1 MMSKLTKLLFSLFLL
16 MGLTSFST
24 ANDIY
29 INSILTHTVLD
40 ETYDDALDVPP
51 TFSNCPPSDVIV
63 SYTVDECGAV
73 VTWTPPTASADAV
86 SVTSNYS
93 PGDSFLPGT
102 TAVIYRAEDATG
114 NVTVCTFNVI
124 VEDDQDPVFE
134 TFPSDVTL
142 TADPNTCTAA
152 HTWAEPTA
160 SDNCPAGE
168 GEAPVLQDFEN
179 AINQCY
185 TFTRSSIEGGGVING
200 SRNLVST
207 GISSGTFFASSMTTP
222 VFYFN
227 GFGEI
232 TFSHSISSTNNSPSI
247 HLDVLDENGTTITSS
262 YFSKTYTTTGV
273 QQEIIPFNLVGNY
286 QIKIRY
292 SSTSLFNSGME
303 AYLDDLLIPGTI
315 VTNINDTSCE
325 IADYV
330 IFRTDGT
337 GLDSG
342 DQFDIG
348 TTTIRYTVRDASGN
362 FVERSFNI
370 TVENDVNP
378 PSGTTEYMYC
388 EGDTPPEMSV
398 SVDVAGGE
406 TANWYD
412 EYGTLVATGVTTYTA
427 PATGEFYRNY
437 LVYSQNANG
446 CTSENFLSIDLY
458 QIPKPPTPVADGPI
472 EYCVGET
479 ATALTATALSNHTLN
494 WYTVAT
500 GGTAAATEPTPST
513 AAAGT
518 TSYYVSQTD
527 DSTSCES
534 DRTQIDVIVY
544 AIPTAPVVN
553 SPVDYCI
560 GDKAGELNSH
570 ATGTNLR
577 WYDAATGGN
586 EIAGTTIPD
595 TSTVGQQSFWV
606 TQSTVNGTANCEGGR
621 TRLLVNV
628 YDAPVVT
635 TQPTNE
641 AVCEGGSVTFDVAA
655 SGSGVIQWQLFDGT
669 NWNDLTNTAPHS
681 GVTTNT
687 LTVANVTLAMSGNR
701 YRAIA
706 SSPAA
711 SCSDATSDEAI
722 LTVNTAP
729 PVPTSGGDIT
739 ECEQDPIQTLTATAT
754 PPSGASI
761 IWYDALTG
769 GNVVASP
776 TLHAVGTVTYY
787 AESNDTVNGCP
798 SVGRT
803 AVILTIQPAPVAPTS
818 GGDITECE
826 QDPIQTLT
834 ATATVPSGSTL
845 VWYDAASGGNV
856 VANPE
861 WSSVGTEIYYAES
874 QDDVTSCPSVTR
886 TAVSLT
892 IQPAPAAPTSG
903 GDITECEQN
912 PIQTLTA
919 TASVP
924 SGFTMTWYDAANG
937 GNVVASPEWS
947 AVGSVTYYAES
958 QNNTSACISLSRTPV
973 TLTIDAIPDAPIS
986 GGDQIECEGNPTQT
1000 MTATAT
1006 APAGL
1011 TVDWYTAATGG
1022 SIVGSP
1028 TLNAVGTV
1036 TYYAESRTT
1045 SSGCISETRTAVVLT
1060 MNSTPTI
1067 AITPSSQTCSAD
1079 LTTYSVSV
1087 DVNRGTVT
1095 STEGT
1100 VTDNGGNNWTISG
1113 VTSGNNI
1120 TVTVTD
1126 ANTCSETIS
1135 INAPNCACPTV
1146 NAPTSGG
1153 DQTEC
1158 EQDPIQTLTAMA
1170 TPPAGASVVWYDAA
1184 SGGNMVASPT
1194 WNTVGSITYYAE
1206 SVDDVNACTSTTR
1219 TAVNLT
1225 IQVAPTAPI
1234 SGGDQTECEA
1244 SPTQTLTATATCA
1257 AGTSIVWYDAA
1268 TGGNVV
1274 ANPEWSTIGTE
1285 IFYAES
1291 QDDATSCVSHSRTA
1305 VSLTIN
1311 PIPTAPIS
1319 GGDITQCK
1327 TSPIQTLTAMAT
1339 APAGSN
1345 VVWYD
1350 AATGGSVV
1358 ASPTWNTVGSVTYY
1372 AESENSTTSCVSE
1385 NRTPVHLTIQDTPDI
1400 TIATAATCA
1409 ADLLTYSVSVD
1420 VSEGTVTST
1429 EGTVTDNGGNNWT
1442 ISNITSGTDIT
1453 LTVTAPNTC
1462 VQTLDITAPDCACPV
1477 VDAPVS
1483 GGNQTE
1489 CEENSIQTLTATA
1502 TPPTGATVVWYDA
1515 ATGGNVVASPTL
1527 NAVNSVTY
1535 YAESRDNV
1543 TNCVS
1548 GTRAEVV
1555 LTINATPTA
1564 PISGGDITECES
1576 SPIQTLIATATASAG
1591 SNLVWYDAAA
1601 GGNVIASPILDTV
1614 GSVTYYAESEDN
1626 TSSCTSFTRTP
1637 VHLTIQD
1644 TPDITIATAATCSV
1658 DLLTY
1663 SVSVDVSEGT
1673 VTSTEG
1679 TVTDNGGNNW
1689 TISNITSGND
1699 ITLTVTAPNTC
1710 AQTLDITAPDCAC
1723 PVVDAPVS
1731 GGDQTECEENP
1742 IQTLTAMAT
1751 PPTGATVVWYDAAT
1765 GGNIVASPTLNA
1777 VNTVTYYAESRDNV
1791 TNCVS
1796 GTRTAVM
1803 LTINATPTAPVSGGD
1818 ITECETS
1825 PIQSLTA
1832 TATAPAGS
1840 SVVWFDAAT
1849 GGSVVASPILN
1860 TVGSVTYYAESEDN
1874 TSACPS
1880 FTRTPVSLT
1889 IQDTPDITIATAAT
1903 CAADLLTYSVSVDV
1917 SEGTVTS
1924 TEGTVTDNGGNN
1936 WTISNITSG
1945 NDITLTV
1952 TAPNT
1957 CTQTMAVTAPDC
1969 ACPVVDAPISGGDI
1983 TECEENPIQTLTA
1996 TATPPAGATVVWYD
2010 AVTGG
2015 NVVADPSL
2023 NTTGTATYY
2032 AESRDN
2038 VTNCVSGTRTA
2049 VMLTINATPT
2059 APISGGDITECET
2072 SPVQTLTAT
2081 ATSSVGSSVVWYD
2094 AATGGNVVASPI
2106 LNTVGSVTYY
2116 AESEDN
2122 TSSCTSFTRTAVSL
2136 TIQDT
2141 PDITIATAATC
2152 AADLLTYSVSVDV
2165 SEGTVTSTE
2174 GTVTDNGGNNWTIS
2188 NITSGTDITLTVTA
2202 PNTCTQTLDITA
2214 PDCAC
2219 PVVDAPTS
2227 GGNQTECEEN
2237 PIQTLTATATPPAG
2251 ATVVWYDASTGGSIV
2266 ADPSLNTTGT
2276 ATYYAESRDNVTN
2289 CLSST
2294 RTAVVLTIEAAP
2306 TAPTSGGDQVACEQ
2320 NPIQTL
2326 TATATAIAGSN
2337 VVWYDAATG
2346 GNIVASP
2353 TLNTVGTTIYFA
2365 QSENTTTSCTSL
2377 SRTAVSLT
2385 IEAAPTAPV
2394 SGGDITECET
2404 SPIQTLTATA
2414 SAPAGSSVVWYDA
2427 ATGGNVVAS
2436 PILNTVGSATYYAE
2450 SENNTSSCTS
2460 LARTQVNLTIQDT
2473 PDITI
2478 ATAAT
2483 CAPDLLTY
2491 SVSVDVS
2498 EGTVTSSEGTVVDN
2512 GGNNWT
2518 ISDITSGNNITLTVT
2533 APNTCTQTM
2542 SVTAPD
2548 CACPVVDAPISG
2560 GNQTECE
2567 ENPIQTLTAT
2577 ATPPA
2582 DATIVW
2588 YDAATGGNIVAD
2600 PSLNTVGMVSYFAE
2614 SVQNVTNCLSSTR
2627 TEVVLTIQAT
2637 PPAPISGG
2645 DQTECEQSPMQT
2657 LTATATAPSGYS
2669 IVWYDAATGG
2679 SVVASPILNAVGS
2692 VTYYAEK
2699 VDDASSCTSFTRT
2712 PVSLTINALPNV
2724 IANAS
2729 ITTIN
2734 AGEPVT
2740 LSGSGATSYVW
2751 DNSVTDGDTVYPLV
2765 TTTYTVI
2772 GTDGNTCENTDSVTI
2787 TVNATSDIEIVH
2799 SVDVTNPNV
2808 GDTVTF
2814 TLTATN
2820 NGPSDD
2826 TGGTVINDLLPAGYT
2841 YVGDTGSAANGIYDS
2856 ATGNWTLPSLS
2867 NGASVSVEI
2876 AVTVNAPTGA
2886 TNEYLNIAQVTSA
2899 TNYDSDS
2906 VPNNDDGDQSE
2917 DDEASASIVP
2927 QVADLEVTNTISQ
2940 PSANPGD
2947 ALIIIVDVLNNGPD
2961 DVTNVSIENVVPVGF
2976 TVTGINDGGTQSGN
2990 NITWSGLTIANGT
3003 TATMTFNVDVNNP
3016 VNTTDEYLNTVQVIA
3031 VDQFD
3036 NDSTPNNDDG
3046 DQSEDDED
3054 NVELRLQSTD
3064 LEIINTVTPGTG
3076 NPGDVLT
3083 FTVEVV
3089 NNGTDDA
3096 TNVEVSNMIPSGFT
3110 VVNVNDGG
3118 VQTGNEILWT
3128 VLNVPNG
3135 TTTTLTFEASINVP
3149 TNTADEYLNTV
3160 QIVNVDQ
3167 LDPDS
3172 TPNNDDGD
3180 QSEDD
3185 EDNAEIVLIPADL
3198 SLDKA
3203 LSSASNP
3210 APNSGDTVTFELT
3223 LTNDGPGIATNVSI
3237 EDTLPSGYTLGTVNN
3252 GGSVSGNVIT
3262 WNFANVPV
3270 GIQVVSY
3277 EVTLNTPNNV
3287 VDEYTNI
3294 AQVIS
3299 SDQFDPNSTPNNDDG
3314 DQSEDD
3320 EVSHMINAPTV
3331 DLEIMKSVDK
3341 EETFFEDTVV
3351 FTVTVMNNST
3361 YAATNIGVEDVLPS
3375 GYEFI
3380 AATATDGD
3388 YSETTSTWDIPSI
3401 AIGATASLEM
3411 TVNVTDVDDYTNV
3424 AELIYVD
3431 QVDLNIDN
3439 DRAEATPLVTQAKCF
3454 TVFNKFTPNNDGF
3467 NDVFFIECIEN
3478 YPNNNVKVFNRW
3490 GNQVFEMDN
3499 YDNTWDGTSMGRATV
3514 SASEKL
3520 PVGTYFYLIDFG
3532 DGSEPKTGW
3541 LYITR

>member
-1 MMSKLTKLLFSLFLL
+1 MMSKLTKLLFSLLLL

-29 INSILTHTVLD
+29 TNSILTHTVLD
-40 ETYDDALDVPP
+40 ETYDAAVDVPP
-51 TFSNCPPSDVIV
+51 TFSNCPPSDI
-63 SYTVDECGAV
+63 SIAYTTDECSAV

-93 PGDSFLPGT
+93 SGDSFLPGT
-102 TAVIYRAEDATG
+102 TAVIYRAEDAGG
-114 NVTVCTFNVI
+114 NVTVCTFNVT
-124 VEDDQDPVFE
+124 VEDNQDPVFD
-134 TFPSDVTL
+134 TFPTDVTL
-142 TADPNTCTAA
+142 TADPDTCTAA
-152 HTWAEPTA
+152 HTWVEPTA

-168 GEAPVLQDFEN
+168 GEASVLQDFEN

-185 TFTRSSIEGGGVING
+185 TFVRSSIEGGGVING
-200 SRNLVST
+200 TRNLVST

-247 HLDVLDENGTTITSS
+247 HLDVLDEDGTTITSS
-262 YFSKTYTTTGV
+262 YFSKIYTTTGV

-337 GLDSG
+337 GLNSG

-427 PATGEFYRNY
+427 PNTGEFYRNY

-458 QIPKPPTPVADGPI
+458 QIPKPPTPAADSPI

-479 ATALTATALSNHTLN
+479 AIPLSGTALSNHTLQ

-500 GGTAAATEPTPST
+500 GGTAASTAPTPST
-513 AAAGT
+513 SGAGT

-527 DSTSCES
+527 DSTTCES

-544 AIPTAPVVN
+544 AIPTAPVVD
-553 SPVDYCI
+553 SPVDYCL
-560 GDKAGELNSH
+560 GDKAEPLDSH
-570 ATGTNLR
+570 ATGTNLK

-586 EIAGTTIPD
+586 ELPGTTVP
-595 TSTVGQQSFWV
+595 TTAVSGQQSYWV
-606 TQSTVNGTANCEGGR
+606 SQSSINGSATCEGGR
-621 TRLLVNV
+621 TRLQVNV
-628 YDAPVVT
+628 YDAPVFT

-641 AVCEGGSVTFDVAA
+641 AVCEGGSVSFDAVATD
-655 SGSGVIQWQLFDGT
+655 SGTIQWQLFDGSS
-669 NWNDLTNTAPHS
+669 WVDLTETAPYS
-681 GVTTNT
+681 DVDTNT
-687 LTVANVTLAMSGNR
+687 LTVSNVTLALNGNR

-706 SSPAA
+706 TSPAA
-711 SCSDATSDEAI
+711 SCSDAISDEAV

-729 PVPTSGGDIT
+729 VVPTSGGDQT
-739 ECEQDPIQTLTATAT
+739 ECEQNPIQTLTATAT
-754 PPSGASI
+754 PPSGANI

-776 TLHAVGTVTYY
+776 ILNTVGTITYY

-803 AVILTIQPAPVAPTS
+803 AVTLTIQPAPVAPTS

-834 ATATVPSGSTL
+834 ATATVPSGATL

-856 VANPE
+856 VANPD
-861 WSSVGTEIYYAES
+861 WSTVGTITYYAES
-874 QDDVTSCPSVTR
+874 QDDVTSCPSFTR
-886 TAVSLT
+886 TPVALT
-892 IQPAPAAPTSG
+892 IQPAPNAPTSG
-903 GDITECEQN
+903 GDQTECEQN

-919 TASVP
+919 TATVA
-924 SGFTMTWYDAANG
+924 SGTTLIWYDAATG
-937 GNVVASPEWS
+937 GNIIASPEWNT
-947 AVGSVTYYAES
+947 VGSITYYAES
-958 QNNTSACISLSRTPV
+958 QDDTTSCISLSRTPV

-1006 APAGL
+1006 APAGS

-1126 ANTCSETIS
+1126 ANTCAETIS

-1153 DQTEC
+1153 DHAEC
-1158 EQDPIQTLTAMA
+1158 EQDPIQTLTAIA

-1219 TAVNLT
+1219 TAVDLT
-1225 IQVAPTAPI
+1225 IQAAPTAPI

-1244 SPTQTLTATATCA
+1244 SPTQTLTATATSS
-1257 AGTSIVWYDAA
+1257 AGTSIIWYDAA

-1274 ANPEWSTIGTE
+1274 ANPEWSIVGTE

-1311 PIPTAPIS
+1311 PNPTAPIS
-1319 GGDITQCK
+1319 GGDITECEQN
-1327 TSPIQTLTAMAT
+1327 SIQTLTATAT
-1339 APAGSN
+1339 APAGSTI
-1345 VVWYD
+1345 VWYD

-1372 AESENSTTSCVSE
+1372 AESENTTTSCVSE

-1420 VSEGTVTST
+1420 VSEGTVTSS
-1429 EGTVTDNGGNNWT
+1429 EGTVVDNGGNNWTISNITSGNDITLTVTAPNSCTQTLDITAPDCACPVVDAPISGGDQTECEENSIQTLTATATPPAGATVVWYDAATGGNIVADPSLSTTGTATYYAESRDNVTNCVSGTRTEVVLTINATPTAPISGGDITECETSPVQTLTATATAPVGSSVVWYDAATGGSVVASPILDAVGSVTYYAESEDSTSACPSFTRTPVSLTIQDTPDITIATAATCSADLLTYSVSVDVSEGTVTSSEGAVTDNGGHNWT

-1462 VQTLDITAPDCACPV
+1462 VQTLNIIAPDCACPV
-1477 VDAPVS
+1477 VDAP
-1483 GGNQTE
+1483 
-1489 CEENSIQTLTATA
+1489 I
-1502 TPPTGATVVWYDA
+1502 
-1515 ATGGNVVASPTL
+1515 
-1527 NAVNSVTY
+1527 
-1535 YAESRDNV
+1535 
-1543 TNCVS
+1543 
-1548 GTRAEVV
+1548 
-1555 LTINATPTA
+1555 
-1564 PISGGDITECES
+1564 
-1576 SPIQTLIATATASAG
+1576 
-1591 SNLVWYDAAA
+1591 
-1601 GGNVIASPILDTV
+1601 
-1614 GSVTYYAESEDN
+1614 
-1626 TSSCTSFTRTP
+1626 
-1637 VHLTIQD
+1637 
-1644 TPDITIATAATCSV
+1644 
-1658 DLLTY
+1658 
-1663 SVSVDVSEGT
+1663 
-1673 VTSTEG
+1673 
-1679 TVTDNGGNNW
+1679 
-1689 TISNITSGND
+1689 
-1699 ITLTVTAPNTC
+1699 
-1710 AQTLDITAPDCAC
+1710 
-1723 PVVDAPVS
+1723 S

-1742 IQTLTAMAT
+1742 IQTLTATAT
-1751 PPTGATVVWYDAAT
+1751 PPAGATVVWYDAAT

-1777 VNTVTYYAESRDNV
+1777 INTVTYYAESRDNV

-1796 GTRTAVM
+1796 GSRTAVM
-1803 LTINATPTAPVSGGD
+1803 LTINATPTAPISGGD

-1825 PIQSLTA
+1825 PVQTLTA

-1840 SVVWFDAAT
+1840 SIVWYDAAT
-1849 GGSVVASPILN
+1849 GGSVVASPILD

-1917 SEGTVTS
+1917 SEGMITS

-1957 CTQTMAVTAPDC
+1957 CTQT
-1969 ACPVVDAPISGGDI
+1969 
-1983 TECEENPIQTLTA
+1983 
-1996 TATPPAGATVVWYD
+1996 
-2010 AVTGG
+2010 
-2015 NVVADPSL
+2015 
-2023 NTTGTATYY
+2023 
-2032 AESRDN
+2032 
-2038 VTNCVSGTRTA
+2038 
-2049 VMLTINATPT
+2049 
-2059 APISGGDITECET
+2059 
-2072 SPVQTLTAT
+2072 
-2081 ATSSVGSSVVWYD
+2081 
-2094 AATGGNVVASPI
+2094 
-2106 LNTVGSVTYY
+2106 
-2116 AESEDN
+2116 
-2122 TSSCTSFTRTAVSL
+2122 
-2136 TIQDT
+2136 
-2141 PDITIATAATC
+2141 
-2152 AADLLTYSVSVDV
+2152 
-2165 SEGTVTSTE
+2165 
-2174 GTVTDNGGNNWTIS
+2174 
-2188 NITSGTDITLTVTA
+2188 
-2202 PNTCTQTLDITA
+2202 LDITA

-2219 PVVDAPTS
+2219 PVVDAPVS
-2227 GGNQTECEEN
+2227 AGNQTECEEN

-2251 ATVVWYDASTGGSIV
+2251 ATVVWYDAATGGNVV

-2276 ATYYAESRDNVTN
+2276 VTYYAESRDNVTN

-2306 TAPTSGGDQVACEQ
+2306 TAPTSSGDQVACEQ

-2326 TATATAIAGSN
+2326 TATATAPAGSN

-2353 TLNTVGTTIYFA
+2353 THNTVGTTIYYA
-2365 QSENTTTSCTSL
+2365 QSENTTSSCTSL
-2377 SRTAVSLT
+2377 SRTVVSLT
-2385 IEAAPTAPV
+2385 IQAAPTAPV

-2404 SPIQTLTATA
+2404 SPIQTLTATV
-2414 SAPAGSSVVWYDA
+2414 SAPAGSSIVWYDA

-2450 SENNTSSCTS
+2450 SENNTTSCRS
-2460 LARTQVNLTIQDT
+2460 LSRTAVQLIIQDT

-2498 EGTVTSSEGTVVDN
+2498 EGIVTSSEGTVVDN

-2518 ISDITSGNNITLTVT
+2518 ISDITSGNNLTLTVT
-2533 APNTCTQTM
+2533 APNACTQTLT
-2542 SVTAPD
+2542 VTAPD

-2567 ENPIQTLTAT
+2567 QNPIQTLTAT

-2582 DATIVW
+2582 DATVVW

-2645 DQTECEQSPMQT
+2645 DQTECEESPMQT

-2679 SVVASPILNAVGS
+2679 NIVASPILNAVGS

-2729 ITTIN
+2729 VTTIN
-2734 AGEPVT
+2734 AGEPVALT
-2740 LSGSGATSYVW
+2740 GSGATSYVW
-2751 DNSVTDGDTVYPLV
+2751 DNSVSDGDTVYPLV
-2765 TTTYTVI
+2765 TTTYTVV

-2787 TVNATSDIEIVH
+2787 TVNATSDIEIAH
-2799 SVDVTNPNV
+2799 SVDVANPNV

-2841 YVGDTGSAANGIYDS
+2841 YVSDTGSAANGIYDS
-2856 ATGNWTLPSLS
+2856 ATGNWTLPSLA

-2876 AVTVNAPTGA
+2876 AAIVNAPTGA
-2886 TNEYLNIAQVTSA
+2886 ANEYLNIAQVTSA

-2917 DDEASASIVP
+2917 DDEASAFIVP

-2940 PSANPGD
+2940 PSGNPGD
-2947 ALIIIVDVLNNGPD
+2947 ALIITVDVLNNGPD
-2961 DVTNVSIENVVPVGF
+2961 DVTNASIENVVPVGF

-2990 NITWSGLTIANGT
+2990 TISWSGLTIPNGT
-3003 TATMTFNVDVNNP
+3003 TTTLTFNVDVNNP
-3016 VNTTDEYLNTVQVIA
+3016 VNATDEYLNTVQVIA

-3064 LEIINTVTPGTG
+3064 LEIINTVAPGTG

-3096 TNVEVSNMIPSGFT
+3096 TNVEISNIIPSGFT

-3172 TPNNDDGD
+3172 SPNNDDGD

-3203 LSSASNP
+3203 LSAASNP
-3210 APNSGDTVTFELT
+3210 APNAGDTVTFELT
-3223 LTNDGPGIATNVSI
+3223 LTNNGPGIATNVSI

-3262 WNFANVPV
+3262 WSFANVPL
-3270 GIQVVSY
+3270 GTQVVSY
-3277 EVTLNTPNNV
+3277 EVTLNAPNNV
-3287 VDEYTNI
+3287 ADEYTNI

-3331 DLEIMKSVDK
+3331 DLEITKSVDK

-3351 FTVTVMNNST
+3351 FTVTVINNST

-3375 GYEFI
+3375 GYEFV

-3439 DRAEATPLVTQAKCF
+3439 DRAEATPVVTQAQCF

-3514 SASEKL
+3514 NASEKL

>member
-16 MGLTSFST
+16 IGLTSFST
-24 ANDIY
+24 DIE
-29 INSILTHTVLD
+29 IKSNSHLTHTSVV
-40 ETYDDALDVPP
+40 ETYGDALDVPP
-51 TFSNCPPSDVIV
+51 TFSNCPPSDVV
-63 SYTVDECGAV
+63 VTYTVDECGAV

-102 TAVIYRAEDATG
+102 TAVIYRAEDSAG
-114 NVTVCTFNVI
+114 NVTVCTFNVT
-124 VEDDQDPVFE
+124 VEDDQDPIFD
-134 TFPSDVTL
+134 TFPTDVTL
-142 TADPNTCTAA
+142 TADPDTCTVA

-185 TFTRSSIEGGGVING
+185 TFVRSSIEGGGVING
-200 SRNLVST
+200 TRNLVST

-232 TFSHSISSTNNSPSI
+232 TFSHSISAVSNSPSI
-247 HLDVLDENGTTITSS
+247 HLDVLDENGVTITSS

-337 GLDSG
+337 GLNSG

-370 TVENDVNP
+370 TVENDVSP

-398 SVDVAGGE
+398 TVDVAGGE

-412 EYGTLVATGVTTYTA
+412 EYGMLVATGVTSYTA

-458 QIPKPPTPVADGPI
+458 QIPKPPTPVADNPI
-472 EYCVGET
+472 EYCVGDT
-479 ATALTATALSNHTLN
+479 PVALTATALSNHTLQ
-494 WYTVAT
+494 WYTAAT
-500 GGTAAATEPTPST
+500 GGTAASTAPTPTTTS
-513 AAAGT
+513 AGT

-560 GDKAGELNSH
+560 GDTAAQLDSH

-586 EIAGTTIPD
+586 EIPGTTTPD

-606 TQSTVNGTANCEGGR
+606 TQSTVNGSANCEGPR
-621 TRLLVNV
+621 RRLRINV
-628 YDAPVVT
+628 YDAPVIT

-641 AVCEGGSVTFDVAA
+641 AVCEGGTVTFDVAA
-655 SGSGVIQWQLFDGT
+655 SGSGTIQWQLFDGSS
-669 NWNDLTNTAPHS
+669 WNDLTNTAPHG

-687 LTVANVTLAMSGNR
+687 LTVTNVTLAMSGNR

-722 LTVNTAP
+722 LTVNTSP

-776 TLHAVGTVTYY
+776 TLNAVGTITYY

-803 AVILTIQPAPVAPTS
+803 AVTLTIQPAPVAPTS

-834 ATATVPSGSTL
+834 ATATAPTGSTL

-856 VANPE
+856 VASPE
-861 WSSVGTEIYYAES
+861 WNSVGTEIYYAES
-874 QDDVTSCPSVTR
+874 QDDVTGCPSVTR

-903 GDITECEQN
+903 GDVTECEQN

-919 TASVP
+919 TATVP
-924 SGFTMTWYDAANG
+924 SGFTMTWYDAATG
-937 GNVVASPEWS
+937 GNLVASPEWS

-986 GGDQIECEGNPTQT
+986 GGDQIECEANPTQT

-1006 APAGL
+1006 APTGS
-1011 TVDWYTAATGG
+1011 TVVWYAAATGG
-1022 SIVGSP
+1022 SAIGSP

-1045 SSGCISETRTAVVLT
+1045 SSGCISETRTAVTLT
-1060 MNSTPTI
+1060 MNSNPTI

-1079 LTTYSVSV
+1079 LATYSVSV
-1087 DVNRGTVT
+1087 DVDRGTVT

-1100 VTDNGGNNWTISG
+1100 VTDNGGNNWTIAG
-1113 VTSGNNI
+1113 ITSGNNI

-1126 ANTCSETIS
+1126 GNSCAESIS

-1153 DQTEC
+1153 DQTVC
-1158 EQDPIQTLTAMA
+1158 EQDPIQTLTATA
-1170 TPPAGASVVWYDAA
+1170 TAPAGASVVWYDAA
-1184 SGGNMVASPT
+1184 SGGTMVASPT
-1194 WNTVGSITYYAE
+1194 WNTVGSTTYYAE
-1206 SVDDVNACTSTTR
+1206 SVDDVNGCTSTTR

-1225 IQVAPTAPI
+1225 IQAAPAAPI
-1234 SGGDQTECEA
+1234 SGGDQAECETA
-1244 SPTQTLTATATCA
+1244 PIQTLTATATCA
-1257 AGTSIVWYDAA
+1257 AGNSIVWYDAA

-1274 ANPEWSTIGTE
+1274 ATPEWSSVGTMT
-1285 IFYAES
+1285 FYAES

-1305 VSLTIN
+1305 VSLTIEPN
-1311 PIPTAPIS
+1311 PTAPIS
-1319 GGDITQCK
+1319 GGNQTECE
-1327 TSPIQTLTAMAT
+1327 TSPIQTLTATAT
-1339 APAGSN
+1339 APSGST
-1345 VVWYD
+1345 VIWYD
-1350 AATGGSVV
+1350 AASNGSVITNPILD
-1358 ASPTWNTVGSVTYY
+1358 AVGTITYY
-1372 AESENSTTSCVSE
+1372 AESEHTTTSCVSTS
-1385 NRTPVHLTIQDTPDI
+1385 RTAVMLTIQDSPDI

-1409 ADLLTYSVSVD
+1409 PDLLTYSVSVD
-1420 VSEGTVTST
+1420 VSEGTVTTT
-1429 EGTVTDNGGNNWT
+1429 EGTV
-1442 ISNITSGTDIT
+1442 
-1453 LTVTAPNTC
+1453 V
-1462 VQTLDITAPDCACPV
+1462 
-1477 VDAPVS
+1477 
-1483 GGNQTE
+1483 
-1489 CEENSIQTLTATA
+1489 
-1502 TPPTGATVVWYDA
+1502 
-1515 ATGGNVVASPTL
+1515 
-1527 NAVNSVTY
+1527 
-1535 YAESRDNV
+1535 
-1543 TNCVS
+1543 
-1548 GTRAEVV
+1548 
-1555 LTINATPTA
+1555 
-1564 PISGGDITECES
+1564 
-1576 SPIQTLIATATASAG
+1576 
-1591 SNLVWYDAAA
+1591 
-1601 GGNVIASPILDTV
+1601 
-1614 GSVTYYAESEDN
+1614 
-1626 TSSCTSFTRTP
+1626 
-1637 VHLTIQD
+1637 
-1644 TPDITIATAATCSV
+1644 
-1658 DLLTY
+1658 
-1663 SVSVDVSEGT
+1663 
-1673 VTSTEG
+1673 
-1679 TVTDNGGNNW
+1679 DNGGNNW

-1699 ITLTVTAPNTC
+1699 ITLTVTAPNSCT
-1710 AQTLDITAPDCAC
+1710 QTLD
-1723 PVVDAPVS
+1723 
-1731 GGDQTECEENP
+1731 
-1742 IQTLTAMAT
+1742 
-1751 PPTGATVVWYDAAT
+1751 
-1765 GGNIVASPTLNA
+1765 
-1777 VNTVTYYAESRDNV
+1777 
-1791 TNCVS
+1791 
-1796 GTRTAVM
+1796 
-1803 LTINATPTAPVSGGD
+1803 
-1818 ITECETS
+1818 
-1825 PIQSLTA
+1825 
-1832 TATAPAGS
+1832 
-1840 SVVWFDAAT
+1840 
-1849 GGSVVASPILN
+1849 
-1860 TVGSVTYYAESEDN
+1860 
-1874 TSACPS
+1874 
-1880 FTRTPVSLT
+1880 
-1889 IQDTPDITIATAAT
+1889 
-1903 CAADLLTYSVSVDV
+1903 
-1917 SEGTVTS
+1917 
-1924 TEGTVTDNGGNN
+1924 
-1936 WTISNITSG
+1936 
-1945 NDITLTV
+1945 
-1952 TAPNT
+1952 
-1957 CTQTMAVTAPDC
+1957 VTAPDC
-1969 ACPVVDAPISGGDI
+1969 ACPVVDAPISGGD
-1983 TECEENPIQTLTA
+1983 
-1996 TATPPAGATVVWYD
+1996 
-2010 AVTGG
+2010 
-2015 NVVADPSL
+2015 
-2023 NTTGTATYY
+2023 
-2032 AESRDN
+2032 
-2038 VTNCVSGTRTA
+2038 
-2049 VMLTINATPT
+2049 
-2059 APISGGDITECET
+2059 
-2072 SPVQTLTAT
+2072 
-2081 ATSSVGSSVVWYD
+2081 
-2094 AATGGNVVASPI
+2094 
-2106 LNTVGSVTYY
+2106 
-2116 AESEDN
+2116 
-2122 TSSCTSFTRTAVSL
+2122 
-2136 TIQDT
+2136 
-2141 PDITIATAATC
+2141 
-2152 AADLLTYSVSVDV
+2152 
-2165 SEGTVTSTE
+2165 
-2174 GTVTDNGGNNWTIS
+2174 
-2188 NITSGTDITLTVTA
+2188 
-2202 PNTCTQTLDITA
+2202 
-2214 PDCAC
+2214 
-2219 PVVDAPTS
+2219 
-2227 GGNQTECEEN
+2227 QTECEEN

-2251 ATVVWYDASTGGSIV
+2251 ATVVWYDAATGGNVV
-2266 ADPSLNTTGT
+2266 ADPSLSATGT
-2276 ATYYAESRDNVTN
+2276 VTYYAESRDNVTN
-2289 CLSST
+2289 CVSGT
-2294 RTAVVLTIEAAP
+2294 RTEVVLTI
-2306 TAPTSGGDQVACEQ
+2306 
-2320 NPIQTL
+2320 N
-2326 TATATAIAGSN
+2326 AT
-2337 VVWYDAATG
+2337 
-2346 GNIVASP
+2346 
-2353 TLNTVGTTIYFA
+2353 
-2365 QSENTTTSCTSL
+2365 
-2377 SRTAVSLT
+2377 
-2385 IEAAPTAPV
+2385 PTAPV

-2404 SPIQTLTATA
+2404 SPTQTLTATA
-2414 SAPAGSSVVWYDA
+2414 TAPAGSSIVWYDA

-2436 PILNTVGSATYYAE
+2436 PILDTVGSVTYYAE
-2450 SENNTSSCTS
+2450 SEDNTSACPSFT
-2460 LARTQVNLTIQDT
+2460 RTAVNLTIQDT

-2498 EGTVTSSEGTVVDN
+2498 EGTVTSTEGTVVDN

-2518 ISDITSGNNITLTVT
+2518 ISNITSGNDITLTVTAPNSCAQTLDITAPDCACPVVDAPISGGNQTECEQNPIQTLTATATPPAGATVIWYDAATGGNVVADPSLSATGSTTYYAESRDNVTNCVSGTRTEVVLTINETPTAPISGGDITECETSPIQTLTATATAPAGSSVVWYDAATGGNVVASPILDAVGSVTYYAESESDTSACPSFTRTAVNLTIQDTPDITIATAATCAPDLLTYSVSVDVSEGTVTSTEGTVVDNGGNNWTISNISSGNDITLTVTAPNSCAQTLDITAPDCACPVVDAPISGGDQTECEENPIQTLTATATPPAGATVIWYDAVTGGTIVADPSLSATGSTTYYAESRDNVTNCVSSTRTAVILTIEAAPTAPTSGGDQVVCEQNPIQTLTATATAPVGSNVVWYDAATGGNVVASPILNAVGNITYYAESDNATSSCISLTRTAVSLTIEAAPTAPISGGDITECEASPIQTLTATATAPAGSSIIWYDAASGGNVITNPILDAVGSVTYYAESENTTSSCVSLSRTAVNLTIQDTPDITIATAATCAPDLLTYSVSVDVSEGTVTSTEGTVVDNGGNNWTISGITSGNNITLTVT
-2533 APNTCTQTM
+2533 APNTCIQTM
-2542 SVTAPD
+2542 AVTAPD

-2567 ENPIQTLTAT
+2567 QNPIQTLTAT

-2582 DATIVW
+2582 DATVVW
-2588 YDAATGGNIVAD
+2588 YDAAIGGSIVTD
-2600 PSLNTVGMVSYFAE
+2600 PSLNTVGTISYFAE
-2614 SVQNVTNCLSSTR
+2614 SVQNVTNCISNTR
-2627 TEVVLTIQAT
+2627 TEVVLTIEET
-2637 PPAPISGG
+2637 PPAPTSGG
-2645 DQTECEQSPMQT
+2645 DQAECEQNPIQT
-2657 LTATATAPSGYS
+2657 LTATVSIPTGYS
-2669 IVWYDAATGG
+2669 VVWYDAATGG
-2679 SVVASPILNAVGS
+2679 NVVTDPTLNAVGS
-2692 VTYYAEK
+2692 TTYYAEK
-2699 VDDASSCTSFTRT
+2699 VDDASSCTSFSRT
-2712 PVSLTINALPNV
+2712 PVDLTIYALPTV
-2724 IANAS
+2724 VANAS
-2729 ITTIN
+2729 VTTIN

-2740 LSGSGATSYVW
+2740 LNGSGATSYIW
-2751 DNSVTDGDTVYPLV
+2751 DNGVTDGDTVYPLV
-2765 TTTYTVI
+2765 TTTYTVV

-2787 TVNATSDIEIVH
+2787 TVNATSDIEIAH
-2799 SVDVTNPNV
+2799 SVDNANPNV
-2808 GDTVTF
+2808 GDLVTF

-2826 TGGTVINDLLPAGYT
+2826 TGGTIINSLLPAGYT
-2841 YVGDTGSAANGIYDS
+2841 YVSDTGSTANGIYDS

-2867 NGASVSVEI
+2867 NGASLTVEI
-2876 AVTVNAPTGA
+2876 TATVNPPTGA
-2886 TNEYLNIAQVTSA
+2886 VNEYLNIAQVTSA
-2899 TNYDSDS
+2899 TNYDADS

-2917 DDEASASIVP
+2917 DDEAAASIVP

-2947 ALIIIVDVLNNGPD
+2947 ALTITVDVLNNGPD

-2976 TVTGINDGGTQSGN
+2976 TVTGINNGGMQSGN
-2990 NITWSGLTIANGT
+2990 TITWSGLTISNGT
-3003 TATMTFNVDVNNP
+3003 TETLTFNVDVNDP
-3016 VNTTDEYLNTVQVIA
+3016 VNTPDEYLNTVQVVT
-3031 VDQFD
+3031 VDQYD
-3036 NDSTPNNDDG
+3036 PDSTPNNDDG

-3064 LEIINTVTPGTG
+3064 LEIINTVAPATG

-3096 TNVEVSNMIPSGFT
+3096 TNVVVSNIVPTGFT
-3110 VVNVNDGG
+3110 VLTINDGG
-3118 VQTGNEILWT
+3118 SQTDDEILWT
-3128 VLNVPNG
+3128 VLSVPNG

-3149 TNTADEYLNTV
+3149 TNSTDEYVNTV

-3198 SLDKA
+3198 SLGIA

-3237 EDTLPSGYTLGTVNN
+3237 ENTLPVGYTLGTVND
-3252 GGSVSGNVIT
+3252 GGSVSGNVIS
-3262 WNFANVPV
+3262 WNFSSVPV
-3270 GIQVVSY
+3270 GTQVVTY
-3277 EVTLNTPNNV
+3277 EVTLNAPNNV
-3287 VDEYTNI
+3287 ADEYTTI
-3294 AQVIS
+3294 AQVIA
-3299 SDQFDPNSTPNNDDG
+3299 SDQFDPDSNPNNDDG
-3314 DQSEDD
+3314 NQSEDD
-3320 EVSHMINAPTV
+3320 EDSHMINAPTV
-3331 DLEIMKSVDK
+3331 DLEIAKMVDK
-3341 EETFFEDTVV
+3341 EETFFEDTIV
-3351 FTVTVMNNST
+3351 FTVTVTNNST
-3361 YAATNIGVEDVLPS
+3361 YEATNIGVEDVLPS
-3375 GYEFI
+3375 GYEFVS
-3380 AATATDGD
+3380 ATATDGA

-3411 TVNVTDVDDYTNV
+3411 TVYVTDIDDYTNV

-3439 DRAEATPLVTQAKCF
+3439 DRAEVTPVVTQAQCF
-3454 TVFNKFTPNNDGF
+3454 TVFNKFTPNNDGL

-3499 YDNTWDGTSMGRATV
+3499 YDNTWDGTSMGRATI
-3514 SASEKL
+3514 SAPEKL